1 MALPPAVE
9 TDLRT
14 ILRNFRAA
22 SGPPSVPGGTGKA
35 LEAWLLMK
43 LAEAATEMPDWSA
56 TLCQGDGSP
65 LPSGAPFLLPDQR
78 SRIPAS
84 NPAAPGFVLLEHYRD
99 TNLRFELRGSLQ
111 WRGRSGAL
119 HECDISLIPAAIAEV
134 IRASGGGYPHGL
146 PIAAIECKDKT
157 TSGTLDET
165 RQTLARLFDLAL
177 VTRPPQGWSCRI
189 FETNTSTQWG
199 RSSSTCRSSRVVCSG
214 SLGLVGFRPARKR
227 SQTTTPFRPITRSM
241 TPLGSRSASFN
252 QASKQCW
259 G

>member
-1 MALPPAVE
+1 V
-9 TDLRT
+9 
-14 ILRNFRAA
+14 A
-22 SGPPSVPGGTGKA
+22 SGGTGKA

-189 FETNTSTQWG
+189 FESNTNTQWG
-199 RSSSTCRSSRVVCSG
+199 RSSSKYVSLFERGTFGIARVG
-214 SLGLVGFRPARKR
+214 GFQAG
-227 SQTTTPFRPITRSM
+227 SQTLANHYSISPYNAIYDTAGLSIGELQSSFKTM
-241 TPLGSRSASFN
+241 LGMIGSF
-252 QASKQCW
+252 
-259 G
+259 